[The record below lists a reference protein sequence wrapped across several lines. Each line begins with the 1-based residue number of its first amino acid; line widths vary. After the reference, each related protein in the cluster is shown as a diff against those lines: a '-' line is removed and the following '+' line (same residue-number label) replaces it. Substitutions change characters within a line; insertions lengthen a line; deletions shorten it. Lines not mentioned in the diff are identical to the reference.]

1 MGMMQCLVKAM
12 KKKVQINGLDDFA
25 KHLDKPLFTSYPIE
39 ITTEKMQQ
47 YCLSVNNQEWVHWDE
62 AGSRKSG
69 LEGLIAPGLFIPSLY
84 PQVFWDHIEMQ
95 NVPHILV
102 KKIEH
107 IQIYRPIYMGT
118 RIDLTSTITSVKPRR
133 KGIEVDYDV
142 SFDDVETRDHLADAR
157 FILRYW

>member
-1 MGMMQCLVKAM
+1 MKRKVK
-12 KKKVQINGLDDFA
+12 INGLDDFE
-25 KHLDKPLFTSYPIE
+25 KHLDTPLFTSYPIE
-39 ITTEKMQQ
+39 ISKDKIQQ
-47 YCLSVNNQEWVHWDE
+47 YCLSVNNQEWVHWDVE
-62 AGSRKSG
+62 ASQKSG
-69 LEGLIAPGLFIPSLY
+69 LDGLIAPGLFIPSLY
-84 PQVFWDHIEMQ
+84 PQVFWDHVEMK

-118 RIDLTSTITSVKPRR
+118 KIDLTSTITSVKPRR

-142 SFDDVETRDHLADAR
+142 SFDKIETRDHLADAR